1 MKPTTL
7 SLLLL
12 SLSMAVLSA
21 VGAEHEPQTFYEK
34 SFDQSN
40 GLCENT
46 VSYIIQDRLGYIW
59 MSTWDGLTRYDGD
72 GFTTFKSRPTDRVF
86 ALPTN
91 RIGGIVENSA
101 GDIWC
106 LADGKAYLFRRST
119 LQFEEAC
126 PGLRLRPITLI
137 CPEKGHRSLLIATD
151 GTAYEV
157 ADGDPSRLLRT
168 TRADLNSEQYAPHKA
183 CTRDFAFYA
192 DTHGNLYFRN
202 LYTNARGQAVKA
214 PGVSM
219 IYGLRPYGEGSV
231 LLSTNHGV
239 YVYESPVK
247 FSPLPGWDHQFIRG
261 ICVDRQ
267 GNIWMANYPGVTV
280 LSPVKKLAGPQK
292 TDARLREEFVR
303 ALHHDRKGRTWI
315 ADKNGCVRVVSGS
328 LTRWLSPLGRLS
340 ASKVSFGSD
349 VYCVLDDSKGSV
361 WLGTKKDG
369 LFRLTPSG
377 EGFSVAHYGA
387 DATGGA
393 LNCRAVYALA
403 EDERGG
409 LWVGTYGGGLNK
421 LVSGSSGEAEFLNRE
436 HGLAA
441 YPQEGSKV
449 RCLLALKDGVMLVG
463 TTNGL
468 ISFSTREAQP
478 RFFVNSQKAQPYSI
492 VGADVMQMVR
502 SRTGDIYI
510 VTFGGGLNLITS
522 HQLLSSELHFQQIA
536 TPEGLTSEAC
546 LTAAF
551 DHRDNLWVVS
561 EMAIARYRKHQPI
574 VNFSARDFGG
584 GFIFSEVQPVGMGG
598 QMLVGTTQGLL
609 TFAPD
614 RLRKSSFAPRV
625 VINRVVVEGEERLQD
640 FNLRPRLELGS
651 SERGVVVSFS
661 TLDFNRSVPIASKY
675 RVVGLD
681 SVWKM
686 CSGHALTLANL
697 PPGRF
702 RLEIA
707 STNGDG
713 MWCAR
718 ACALDIVV
726 KPKFG
731 ETILAKVLYSL
742 LLIALGTLVFLIAR
756 YIRSLRAQIE
766 EMQLA
771 ANEKLERVTRRI
783 HELLGSKTTLEDLH
797 TEVAE
802 EIVDRQREFTERLMA
817 FMNDNIGRAELQ
829 VGDIAQHMGMSK
841 TLLYTKTKEALSC
854 TPLALINDLRTKRAM
869 KLLQSGLNVS
879 AVAYS
884 CGYSDPHY
892 FSKCFKKS
900 TGCSPTE
907 YAAKQKLNP
916 ENEGENGD

>member
-1 MKPTTL
+1 MKPTNL
-7 SLLLL
+7 RLLLL
-12 SLSMAVLSA
+12 SLSVAAITA
-21 VGAEHEPQTFYEK
+21 VGAEQEPRTFYEK

-46 VSYIIQDRLGYIW
+46 VSCIIQDRLGYVW
-59 MSTWDGLTRYDGD
+59 MGTWDGLTRYDGD
-72 GFTTFKSRPTDRVF
+72 GFTTFKSRPTDKPF
-86 ALPTN
+86 AMPTN

-126 PGLRLRPITLI
+126 PGRRLRPITQI
-137 CPEKGHRSLLIATD
+137 CPEQGRKSLLIATD

-157 ADGDPSRLLRT
+157 ADDNPSRLLRT
-168 TRADLNSEQYAPHKA
+168 TMVDLRSERYAIHKA

-192 DTHGNLYFRN
+192 DTRGNMYFRN
-202 LYTNARGQAVKA
+202 LYTNARGQALKA
-214 PGVSM
+214 PGVTM
-219 IYGLRPYGEGSV
+219 IYGLRPYGDRSV
-231 LLSTNHGV
+231 LVSTNHGV

-247 FSPLPGWDHQFIRG
+247 FSPLAGWDHQFIRG

-292 TDARLREEFVR
+292 TDARLKEEFIR
-303 ALHHDRKGRTWI
+303 ALYHDPQGRTWV

-328 LTRWLSPLGRLS
+328 RTLWLSPRGELS
-340 ASKVSFGSD
+340 ASKVAFGRD
-349 VYCVLDDSKGSV
+349 VYCVLEDSKGCI

-377 EGFSVAHYGA
+377 EGFSMASYG
-387 DATGGA
+387 TSGGKHA

-421 LVSGSSGEAEFLNRE
+421 LVFNGRGEAEFLNRAN
-436 HGLAA
+436 GLTL
-441 YPQEGSKV
+441 YPQEGDKV
-449 RCLLALKDGVMLVG
+449 RCLLALDGGVMLVG
-463 TTNGL
+463 TTQGL

-478 RFFVNSQKAQPYSI
+478 RFFLNRQKAQAHSI
-492 VGADVMQMVR
+492 VGGDVMQMVR
-502 SRTGDIYI
+502 SRQGDIYI
-510 VTFGGGLNLITS
+510 VTFGGGLNLVTS
-522 HQLLSSELHFQQIA
+522 RQLLSSEMHFQQIA

-584 GFIFSEVQPVGMGG
+584 GFIFSEVQPVSVGG
-598 QMLVGTTQGLL
+598 RMLVGTTQGLL
-609 TFAPD
+609 AFVPE
-614 RLRKSSFAPRV
+614 RLTKSSFAPRV
-625 VINRVVVEGEERLQD
+625 VINRVVVEGEERQQD
-640 FNLRPRLELGS
+640 FNLHPRLELGS
-651 SERGVVVSFS
+651 SERGVVVGFS
-661 TLDFNRSVPIASKY
+661 TLDFNRSVPIACKY

-686 CSGHALTLANL
+686 CSGRALNLANL

-713 MWCAR
+713 MWCGR
-718 ACALDIVV
+718 ACALDIVA

-731 ETILAKVLYSL
+731 ETLLAKVLYSL
-742 LLIALGTLVFLIAR
+742 LLIALGTVVFVIAR

-766 EMQLA
+766 EVQLA
-771 ANEKLERVTRRI
+771 ANEKLEKVTRRI
-783 HELLGSKTTLEDLH
+783 HELLGNKTTLEDLH

-802 EIVDRQREFTERLMA
+802 EIVDRQREFTEKLMV
-817 FMNDNIGRAELQ
+817 FMNDNIGRTELQ

-841 TLLYTKTKEALSC
+841 TLLYTKTKEALAC

-892 FSKCFKKS
+892 FSKCFKKA

-916 ENEGENGD
+916 ENDGEIGN